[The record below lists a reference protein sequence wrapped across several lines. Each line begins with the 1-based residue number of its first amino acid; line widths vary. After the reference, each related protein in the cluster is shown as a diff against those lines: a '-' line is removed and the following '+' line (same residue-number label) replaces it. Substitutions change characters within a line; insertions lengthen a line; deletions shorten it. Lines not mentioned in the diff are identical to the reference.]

1 MKKMIFAAILAVGS
15 MSLADGAGTGAEEV
29 IAAGGLT
36 TVVGGCADAQSTQN
50 GENSELTYTGP
61 CQAAATAPLT
71 SNYTMI
77 FPTYAAAEAGC
88 RPGQGSV
95 QAVYNWKF
103 QLQGFSC
110 VQYNDGSTGN

>member
-15 MSLADGAGTGAEEV
+15 LSFADGAGTGAEEV

-36 TVVGGCADAQSTQN
+36 TVVGGCADVQSTQN
-50 GENSELTYTGP
+50 GENSELIHTGP
-61 CQAAATAPLT
+61 CQTAPTAPLT
-71 SNYTMI
+71 SDFATI
-77 FPTYAAAEAGC
+77 FPSYEAAAAGC